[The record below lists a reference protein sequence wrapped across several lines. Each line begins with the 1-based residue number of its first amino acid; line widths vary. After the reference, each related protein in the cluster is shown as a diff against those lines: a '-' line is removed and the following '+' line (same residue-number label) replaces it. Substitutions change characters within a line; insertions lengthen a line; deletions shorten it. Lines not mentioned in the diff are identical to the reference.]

1 MRPSLKTLGSQR
13 GVSLIE
19 VLVAMV
25 VLSFGIISFAGLQTV
40 SIKYGKMAQ
49 YRTVAAQLASDY
61 ADRTRANAAF
71 AAAGNYD
78 FVQAYAPLGGPLP
91 VPACAGP
98 ICTPTEVRDIDLA
111 QWRNIARAALP
122 GGSLFAQQDNS
133 IVAGAGVIGAAEVPR
148 VVDFW
153 VLWLDPTTDEDTE
166 VGQNCPAAIGNVAGG
181 PKCMHFRFTL

>member
-1 MRPSLKTLGSQR
+1 MRASVKSRTSQR

-61 ADRTRANAAF
+61 ADRIRANAAF
-71 AAAGNYD
+71 AALGNYD
-78 FVQAYAPLGGPLP
+78 FIQNYAPLPAPLVLP
-91 VPACAGP
+91 VCAAP

-111 QWRNIARAALP
+111 QWRNVARAALP
-122 GGSLFAQQDNS
+122 GGSLFAQQDLAV
-133 IVAGAGVIGAAEVPR
+133 VAGAGVIAAAEAPSVI
-148 VVDFW
+148 DFW
-153 VLWLDPTTDEDTE
+153 VLWVDPATAEDAE
-166 VGQNCPAAIGNVAGG
+166 LGQDCPPAIGNVAGG
-181 PKCMHFRFTL
+181 PQCMHFRFTL

>member
-1 MRPSLKTLGSQR
+1 MNASIGSLASQR

-49 YRTVAAQLASDY
+49 YRTVAAQLASDF
-61 ADRTRANAAF
+61 ADRTRANAVF

-78 FVQAYAPLGGPLP
+78 FVLDYAPLAAPLVVP
-91 VPACAGP
+91 VCGAP
-98 ICTPTEVRDIDLA
+98 ICTPIEIRDIDMA

-122 GGSLFAQQDNS
+122 GGSLFAQQDAAV
-133 IVAGAGVIGAAEVPR
+133 IAGAGVIAAAEAPSVI
-148 VVDFW
+148 DFW
-153 VLWLDPTTDEDTE
+153 VLWVDPSTDEE
-166 VGQNCPAAIGNVAGG
+166 VAVGQNCPPAIGDLPGG
-181 PKCMHFRFTL
+181 PQCMHFRFTL